1 MQANIEYLRPHAY
14 LKAGE
19 FNPIR
24 IHETRR
30 LLGHNSLDSFS
41 IVYGQIVYFVCAL
54 PTE

>member
-41 IVYGQIVYFVCAL
+41 IVIVYFVCAL